1 MQVFSHHLYEYKKG
15 LRSLILH
22 TAKAELKPMFEKKL
36 ERNEIAYFIQDI
48 DSTMFNIFFGDENC
62 VNVVRQF
69 GVSLDKLTDEQD
81 FILGVMLGYDRILQC
96 KRYLSRKNAVKK
108 CGKMAV

>member
-22 TAKAELKPMFEKKL
+22 TSKSELKELFVKKL
-36 ERNEIAYFIQDI
+36 EKNKIPFFIQNI
-48 DSTMFNIFFGDENC
+48 DTVRFNIFFGDENC
-62 VNVVRQF
+62 VNVVKQF

-96 KRYLSRKNAVKK
+96 KRYLGRKRAVKK
-108 CGKMAV
+108 CTKLAV